1 MQKIQ
6 RLTATLLLIVTGTAA
21 QAASLALMPS
31 ADTVQQ
37 FGAFTV
43 NLVLNAAGAEVGG
56 THPGQHG
63 GEIRV
68 SFDQT
73 LLRYDGFSLA
83 SGLGFIYSPAV
94 TTSGNTQTV
103 RLGFNNAAD
112 TGTVCIFS
120 FTAIGVTPPSSPTVL
135 DLQDASIL
143 ASSFANYLPNKQAF
157 TPAFIDAQVNIAA
170 VPLPASVWLLGTA
183 LGGLAARRRFRRTG

>member
-6 RLTATLLLIVTGTAA
+6 RLTATLLLIVTGTAV

-31 ADTVQQ
+31 VGTVQQ
-37 FGAFTV
+37 SGAFTV
-43 NLVLNAAGAEVGG
+43 NMVLNAAGPEVRG

-63 GEIRV
+63 GQIRV

-83 SGLGFIYSPAV
+83 SGLGFLSSPAV

-103 RLGFNNAAD
+103 RLGFNKAAD
-112 TGTVCIFS
+112 VSTVGVFS
-120 FTAIGVTPPSSPTVL
+120 FTALGNPGSLAVI
-135 DLQDASIL
+135 DLEDANSFTG
-143 ASSFANYLPNKQAF
+143 SFANYLPNKQAF
-157 TPAFIDAQVNIAA
+157 TPAFIDTQVNIAA
-170 VPLPASVWLLGTA
+170 VPLPASVWLLATA
-183 LGGLAARRRFRRTG
+183 IGGLTARRRFRRSTG

>member
-31 ADTVQQ
+31 AGTVQQ
-37 FGAFTV
+37 NSAFTV
-43 NLVLNAAGAEVGG
+43 NLALNAAEVPG

-73 LLRYDGFSLA
+73 LLRYDGFSLTT
-83 SGLGFIYSPAV
+83 GLGFIYSPTV

-103 RLGFNNAAD
+103 RLGFNKAAD
-112 TGTVCIFS
+112 TGTVGIFS
-120 FTAIGVTPPSSPTVL
+120 FTAIGVTSPGSPTVL
-135 DLQDASIL
+135 DLQYASIL

-157 TPAFIDAQVNIAA
+157 TPTFIDAQVNISA
-170 VPLPASVWLLGTA
+170 VPLPASIWLLGTA